1 MAGYSG
7 TPLVTKLGLKPG
19 MKVLLLAEPDDYVPL
34 LGGLPEGVVVA
45 SARARGYDFVHWFVT
60 KAAELRRGLPGLA
73 KRLKPTGM
81 IWVSWP
87 KKASGV
93 PSEVARHQVME
104 AAKAAG
110 LVDVKVAAVD
120 ETWSGLKLVIP
131 VADRGTL

>member
-7 TPLVTKLGLKPG
+7 TPLVKKLGLKPG
-19 MKVLLLAEPDDYVPL
+19 MKALFLDEPDDYVHL
-34 LGGLPEGVVVA
+34 LGGLPAGVAVA
-45 SARARGYDFVHWFVT
+45 SARARSLDFVHWFVT
-60 KAAELRRGLPGLA
+60 REAELRRGLPGLA

-87 KKASGV
+87 KQASGV
-93 PSEVARHQVME
+93 PSEVARHEVME
-104 AAKAAG
+104 AAKASG

-131 VADRGTL
+131 VAKRGTL